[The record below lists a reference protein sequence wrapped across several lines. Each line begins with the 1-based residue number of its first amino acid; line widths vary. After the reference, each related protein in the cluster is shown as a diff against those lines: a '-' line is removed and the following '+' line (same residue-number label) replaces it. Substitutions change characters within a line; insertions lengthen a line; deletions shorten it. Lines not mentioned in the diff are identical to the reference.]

1 MRQIVLDTETTGL
14 EPEQDHRIIEIGCV
28 EMVDRRLTGNNF
40 HVYLQPDRV
49 IDAGAVEVHGITNE
63 FLEDKPRF
71 PDIVEDFL
79 AYITG
84 AELVIHNAPFDVGFM
99 DHELTRM
106 RADMPVIT
114 EICSVLDT
122 LVLARRKHPGK
133 RNNLDALC
141 DRYAVDNSRRDKHGA
156 LLDAEILADVYL
168 AMTEGQVSLSLGHGT
183 ETGTGVVREAVRRLS
198 TDRPPLPVVRAAE
211 HELLERLGQMEKPI
225 IVCLNKEDWYD
236 DYDRDQLLKQIREQV
251 AEQVHAT
258 NVVAVH
264 MRIYDEVD
272 WPARDFLGGGLQ
284 GRCSRHHSV
293 VDEHDLVFTRQQRDV
308 AAAESTN
315 ALNSSKE

>member
-49 IDAGAVEVHGITNE
+49 IDAGAIEVHGITNE

-71 PDIVEDFL
+71 ADIVEDFL

-106 RADMPVIT
+106 RAGMPAIT

-122 LVLARRKHPGK
+122 LVMARRKHPGK

-156 LLDAEILADVYL
+156 LLDAEILAEVYL
-168 AMTEGQVSLSLGHGT
+168 AMTGGQTSLSLGGEVT
-183 ETGTGVVREAVRRLS
+183 SGARESVRRKVDATLS
-198 TDRPPLPVVRAAE
+198 LPVIEAGEEELAA
-211 HELLERLGQMEKPI
+211 HADYLQHIADSSDR
-225 IVCLNKEDWYD
+225 CLWNS
-236 DYDRDQLLKQIREQV
+236 
-251 AEQVHAT
+251 
-258 NVVAVH
+258 
-264 MRIYDEVD
+264 
-272 WPARDFLGGGLQ
+272 G
-284 GRCSRHHSV
+284 
-293 VDEHDLVFTRQQRDV
+293 
-308 AAAESTN
+308 ES
-315 ALNSSKE
+315 